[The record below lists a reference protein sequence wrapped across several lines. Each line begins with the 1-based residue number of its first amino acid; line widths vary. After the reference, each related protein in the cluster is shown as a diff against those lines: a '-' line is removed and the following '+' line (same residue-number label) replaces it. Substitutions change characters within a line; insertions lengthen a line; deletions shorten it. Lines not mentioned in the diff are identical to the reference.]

1 MATLAQLT
9 SAIESVIQD
18 DSYEDLTDRINDAI
32 SSIAGGIRMPSGE
45 FSPPLPDLYAATVVT
60 TTANAY
66 ADLPSNYQRNLFYV
80 VDSYGDRILSLDGG
94 SYYSFMLFLNHC
106 FKKDLT
112 ETGQVTKVCVKGRK
126 LYYQGI
132 PDDPVNLTVSYYK
145 TPDTLVSE
153 NDEPEGIPNHLQMR
167 LIKHYVCKEI
177 FGEGLE
183 DGAESRGVGTKYH
196 EGKFYDAMVDLVDFI
211 GIDAEPEYYASDSS
225 IVDDV
230 FGY

>member
-32 SSIAGGIRMPSGE
+32 SSIAGGIRMPNGE
-45 FSPPLPDLYAATVVT
+45 TSPPLPDLYTTATVA

-66 ADLPSNYQRNLFYV
+66 ADLPADYQRRVFYV
-80 VDSYGDRILSLDGG
+80 VDSRGDRILPMDGG
-94 SYYSFMLFLNHC
+94 GYYGFMLFLNHC

-112 ETGQVTKVCVKGRK
+112 ETGSVTKVCIKGRK

-132 PDDPVNLTVSYYK
+132 PTASKDLTVMYYK
-145 TPDTLVSE
+145 VPDTLVGNS
-153 NDEPEGIPNHLQMR
+153 DEHEGIPDHLQKR
-167 LIKHYVCKEI
+167 LVKHYVCKEI

-183 DGAESRGVGTKYH
+183 DGAEARGVGTNYH
-196 EGKFYDAMVDLVDFI
+196 TNKFFEAMIDLIDFI
-211 GIDAEPEYYASDSS
+211 GIDAEPEYYSSDNDQTFCF
-225 IVDDV
+225 VD
-230 FGY
+230 